1 MEIELSEFQKDEILK
16 TFNLI
21 EDPTSQFNH
30 TVTTIM
36 DHLLNEETIDIWDH
50 DLVDRHDE
58 YRELIINCIKIYLVE
73 KNPPLKCYQCNEEI
87 QDVSLMTHIK
97 GPGFVHS
104 ECRKEYEKDMEI
116 LLQQIK
122 NGTWY

>member
-73 KNPPLKCYQCNEEI
+73 KNPPLKC
-87 QDVSLMTHIK
+87 
-97 GPGFVHS
+97 
-104 ECRKEYEKDMEI
+104 
-116 LLQQIK
+116 
-122 NGTWY
+122 